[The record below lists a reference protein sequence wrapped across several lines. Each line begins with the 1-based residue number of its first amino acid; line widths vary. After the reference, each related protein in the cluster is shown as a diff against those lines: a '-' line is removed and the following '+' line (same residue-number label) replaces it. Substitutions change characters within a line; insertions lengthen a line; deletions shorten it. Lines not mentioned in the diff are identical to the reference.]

1 VIRFWRRR
9 RRSLL
14 GAVVAAAGILTI
26 AGCASSARAGAGAV
40 PPLQIDYPDF
50 ELTPIPGS
58 SIPIPDNAVPFD
70 VATSPLPTASQSAEV
85 WTWPAGPASA
95 RDVKTL
101 AKELGLDGDPPR
113 VADGW
118 QVGTATAM
126 VRVYDDPGWP
136 WSYTTSKTPVS
147 WTVCIA
153 GGNFGPYFNC
163 DNNPPS
169 PPPSPT
175 GSPSPQPTISAP
187 GLDQA
192 PSIAKPLLTALGVT
206 GPISVS
212 SIGRDGI
219 TTLDVPPSVQGMPT
233 NGFRVWIQVD
243 STGVVTASGW
253 LATPKPGAVYPLISA
268 MQAFDLSN
276 GWTGG
281 FCAAAAVAPTS
292 AARRCPELPTAESS
306 ERDRCCSRARSGMAE
321 QAADPAAGVVLRCR
335 RHRRSGAGNCGDR
348 PRVPARTADLQHARH
363 APAEHAAIALTLT
376 GGSGHAAKHQRH
388 SLRRIRL
395 CFLGLR

>member
-292 AARRCPELPTAESS
+292 TPP
-306 ERDRCCSRARSGMAE
+306 
-321 QAADPAAGVVLRCR
+321 AD
-335 RHRRSGAGNCGDR
+335 
-348 PRVPARTADLQHARH
+348 
-363 APAEHAAIALTLT
+363 APSCQPPSPQNVTDAV
-376 GGSGHAAKHQRH
+376 
-388 SLRRIRL
+388 
-395 CFLGLR
+395 LGLDLEWQNKQPILLPAWFFSVEGTDGPVLGTVAIDRAYLRGPPTYSTPGTPPPSTPPSPSP